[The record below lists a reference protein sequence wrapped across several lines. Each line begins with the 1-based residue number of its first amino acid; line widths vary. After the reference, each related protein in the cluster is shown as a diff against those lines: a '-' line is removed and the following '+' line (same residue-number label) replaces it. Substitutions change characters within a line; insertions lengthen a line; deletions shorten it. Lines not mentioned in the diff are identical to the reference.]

1 MKKIILIDNHK
12 AYNDKFCELL
22 EKRDYEVSYV
32 FEHPQHALKY
42 LRENYVEIVF
52 CDIIMPEKN
61 GPDLIKKI
69 KKSNPFCKI
78 VFLSMYVD
86 KKIISEELSGNIDG
100 FFSIPYTDK
109 EIKIAVSNSFLCSTK
124 NIETKDSVQFIDDEY
139 LLNFRITEREKEIIH
154 LILKQKSSIEIAK
167 ELLISK
173 RTVEVHRNN
182 IIIKLNVKNSVGIAV
197 KLLQA

>member
-1 MKKIILIDNHK
+1 MFLNTP
-12 AYNDKFCELL
+12 NML
-22 EKRDYEVSYV
+22 
-32 FEHPQHALKY
+32 
-42 LRENYVEIVF
+42 

-61 GPDLIKKI
+61 GLDLIKKI
-69 KKSNPFCKI
+69 KKANPFCKI

-100 FFSIPYTDK
+100 FFSIPCSDK

-139 LLNFRITEREKEIIH
+139 LLNFRITEIQKEIIH

-173 RTVEVHRNN
+173 RTVETHRNN

>member
-12 AYNDKFCELL
+12 TYNDKFCELL
-22 EKRDYEVSYV
+22 EKRDYEVSYI
-32 FEHPQHALKY
+32 FKHPQNALQY

-61 GPDLIKKI
+61 GLDLIKKI

-100 FFSIPYTDK
+100 FFSIPYSDK
-109 EIKIAVSNSFLCSTK
+109 EIKIAVSNSFLCFTK
-124 NIETKDSVQFIDDEY
+124 NIVTKDSVQFIDDEY
-139 LLNFRITEREKEIIH
+139 LLNCRITKREKEIIC
-154 LILKQKSSIEIAK
+154 LILNQKSSIEIAK

-173 RTVEVHRNN
+173 RTVEAHRNN
-182 IIIKLNVKNSVGIAV
+182 IIIKLDVKNSVGIAV